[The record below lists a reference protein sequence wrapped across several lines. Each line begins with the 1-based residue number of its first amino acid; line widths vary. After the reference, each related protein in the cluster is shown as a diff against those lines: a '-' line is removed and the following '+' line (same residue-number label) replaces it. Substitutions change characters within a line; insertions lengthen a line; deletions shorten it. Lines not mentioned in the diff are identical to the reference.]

1 MRKSLLVLM
10 VGCVLCL
17 VSGCQPKEE
26 KLTASGFFFDT
37 VITITVHNT
46 TQSVVDEALVL
57 CKTYEDLFSK
67 TVEGSDVWRL
77 NHGAGAITKLDARTM
92 EVLQKALAYS
102 ELSDGAFDVTVAPI
116 MAMWDFTS
124 GTNIVPGESAI
135 AERLP
140 LVDYTKLALSS
151 NSAQLPVGMGV
162 DLGGIAKGYIANK
175 IGEFFVS
182 KGVTSGLLN
191 FGGNVVAIGAKPDGS
206 PWRVGIRDPKGDQK
220 ASIAVIAVEGKSVV
234 TSGIYERGFESGG
247 VYYHHIIDP
256 HTGWPA
262 QSDLAS
268 VTIIADDS
276 ADGDALSTA
285 CFVLG
290 MEKAAELIQSLPDVD
305 ALFINKNDEIHATV
319 GFTEKYSLS
328 LP

>member
-1 MRKSLLVLM
+1 M
-10 VGCVLCL
+10 VGSVLCM
-17 VSGCQPKEE
+17 VSGCQQKEE

-37 VITITVHNT
+37 AITITVHNT
-46 TQSVVDEALVL
+46 TQSVVDEALEL
-57 CKTYEDLFSK
+57 CRTYENIFSK
-67 TVEGSDVWRL
+67 TVENSDVWRL
-77 NHGAGAITKLDARTM
+77 NHGEGAITKLHPSTM
-92 EVLQKALAYS
+92 EVLEKAKVYS
-102 ELSDGAFDVTVAPI
+102 QLSLGAFDVTVAPI
-116 MAMWDFTS
+116 MSKWDFTS
-124 GTNIVPGESAI
+124 GTNIVPEESVI
-135 AERLP
+135 AELLP
-140 LVDYTKLALSS
+140 LVDYKKLTLSS
-151 NSAQLPVGMGV
+151 TNAQLPKGMAI

-175 IGEFFVS
+175 IAEFFVS

-206 PWRVGIRDPKGDQK
+206 LWRVGIRDPKGDQGD
-220 ASIAVIAVEGKSVV
+220 SIAVIAVEGKSVV
-234 TSGIYERGFESGG
+234 TSGIYERGFEKDG

-256 HTGWPA
+256 HTGWPT

-290 MEKAAELIQSLPDVD
+290 MDKAAELIQSLPGVD
-305 ALFINKNDEIHATV
+305 ALFINKNDEMHATV